1 MKIERYTPA
10 NEELVEYRKHK
21 NTIRRKKIVDGYDH
35 IVYATDQDLDGFHIR
50 ALLSGFIKK
59 YLFDYSDYV
68 GMLETPV
75 IAVFKDGKI
84 QRWTYSLDDRIEV
97 KNNEI
102 SFYYKGLGS
111 WNKDDFKTVIKQ
123 DGLDKMIEPL
133 SFNYSNK
140 ILDEWLG
147 SSSDVR
153 KQYIL
158 KNDFNIEDV

>member
-1 MKIERYTPA
+1 
-10 NEELVEYRKHK
+10 
-21 NTIRRKKIVDGYDH
+21 
-35 IVYATDQDLDGFHIR
+35 
-50 ALLSGFIKK
+50 
-59 YLFDYSDYV
+59 
-68 GMLETPV
+68 MLETPV
-75 IAVFKDGKI
+75 IAIFKDGKI

-158 KNDFNIEDV
+158 NNDFNIEDV